1 MIAIEA
7 HDYPG
12 GVVAFTTTSPITLI
26 DSPVLSASVSVG
38 RSVALVAANVTW
50 TAVYPVGTSGQS
62 LSNLLVATTGTV
74 SFQVDQTSS
83 QFILTL
89 NTNQVHSLIVCISN
103 FIPHLPISFSC
114 ICDCFIFLSNVL
126 LSSFLSSIV
135 LSLSPSSSTYSF
147 PSSSPSSPSSPSSSI
162 LTSSPSLDCRSLWVG
177 CSS

>member
-26 DSPVLSASVSVG
+26 DSPVLSASISVG

-103 FIPHLPISFSC
+103 SYL
-114 ICDCFIFLSNVL
+114 IFQ
-126 LSSFLSSIV
+126 
-135 LSLSPSSSTYSF
+135 SLSPGSVTASSFCPMFCSHPFSL
-147 PSSSPSSPSSPSSSI
+147 PSSSLSLLPPPP
-162 LTSSPSLDCRSLWVG
+162 TPSLPPPPPPPPPLPPQS
-177 CSS
+177 